1 MHVLG
6 ISPVWYDAERIPS
19 SELPLGG
26 GLGQDAVCGRQI
38 VPESD
43 VGSMDDNR

>member
-1 MHVLG
+1 MDVLG
-6 ISPVWYDAERIPS
+6 ISPVWYDAGRIPS

-26 GLGQDAVCGRQI
+26 GLGQDVVCGRQI